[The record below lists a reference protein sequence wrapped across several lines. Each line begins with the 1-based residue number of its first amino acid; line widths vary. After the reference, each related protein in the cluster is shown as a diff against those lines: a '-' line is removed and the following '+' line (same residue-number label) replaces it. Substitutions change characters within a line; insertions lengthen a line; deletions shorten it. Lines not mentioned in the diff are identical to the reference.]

1 MQNQE
6 LADLAAKFKK
16 EFPRLEQMPVVSG
29 FDAFVDVIIS
39 VVEERSGPDEWK
51 PVSTMTQLA
60 ELIAAAAG
68 KSSLREIIV
77 QRINCG
83 GCTVNLG
90 DGLYSL
96 GIPVYAFATMGEPIH
111 SAFKEFAAKCT
122 SCVSLEVDPG
132 RTLALEFTDG
142 KYMLSSVTQLAALT
156 PEHLEKK
163 LADGFYLDCCR
174 RARMLA
180 LTNWS
185 MYPHMTECWEKL
197 NAEVFTSLKERPPL
211 FIDLVDP
218 SSRTE
223 TDISRMLQTVSR
235 FEQNTQTILGLNGV
249 EANVIARV
257 LRIPEA
263 KENPTEL
270 SEQAAA
276 LQKKLDIDTVVIHC
290 VKLAAMANAD
300 GSVAVAGPYCPN
312 PKKSTG
318 AGDRFNAGFCTGVLL
333 GLTPREKLLLGSACS
348 GFFVREA
355 RSASAEELSQFI
367 KEWSLGKI

>member
-1 MQNQE
+1 MSTE
-6 LADLAAKFKK
+6 ARPVMLKT
-16 EFPRLEQMPVVSG
+16 MP
-29 FDAFVDVIIS
+29 D
-39 VVEERSGPDEWK
+39 
-51 PVSTMTQLA
+51 
-60 ELIAAAAG
+60 
-68 KSSLREIIV
+68 IV
-77 QRINCG
+77 R
-83 GCTVNLG
+83 
-90 DGLYSL
+90 
-96 GIPVYAFATMGEPIH
+96 
-111 SAFKEFAAKCT
+111 
-122 SCVSLEVDPG
+122 
-132 RTLALEFTDG
+132 
-142 KYMLSSVTQLAALT
+142 
-156 PEHLEKK
+156 
-163 LADGFYLDCCR
+163 
-174 RARMLA
+174 
-180 LTNWS
+180 
-185 MYPHMTECWEKL
+185 
-197 NAEVFTSLKERPPL
+197 
-211 FIDLVDP
+211 
-218 SSRTE
+218 
-223 TDISRMLQTVSR
+223 SR

-270 SEQAAA
+270 SEQAVA

>member
-1 MQNQE
+1 MFLGCQLAVTSIPIE
-6 LADLAAKFKK
+6 LDKEESFGPAHFIMMGLNPGTNGGFLEDDVTYTYSQPTDERTQADTEMIRK
-16 EFPRLEQMPVVSG
+16 RLE
-29 FDAFVDVIIS
+29 DY
-39 VVEERSGPDEWK
+39 GP
-51 PVSTMTQLA
+51 
-60 ELIAAAAG
+60 AG
-68 KSSLREIIV
+68 L
-77 QRINCG
+77 
-83 GCTVNLG
+83 L
-90 DGLYSL
+90 
-96 GIPVYAFATMGEPIH
+96 
-111 SAFKEFAAKCT
+111 
-122 SCVSLEVDPG
+122 
-132 RTLALEFTDG
+132 
-142 KYMLSSVTQLAALT
+142 
-156 PEHLEKK
+156 EHLEKK